1 MTLTDRIYAQ
11 SRILAGEL
19 DCRQEALLRIL
30 CVSAENALK
39 GKLRRGICVDDCVGD
54 FVAAASLYALAA
66 LSESDGVMAPES
78 FRVGDVTVQRGGAS
92 AATSCLRRQ
101 AELMIAPYLQPD
113 GFAFAGV

>member
-19 DCRQEALLRIL
+19 DCRQEALLRAMCI
-30 CVSAENALK
+30 SAENALK
-39 GKLRRGICVDDCVGD
+39 QKFRKGVCVDDCMGD

-66 LSESDGVMAPES
+66 LSESDGAMTPES
-78 FRVGDVTVQRGGAS
+78 FRVGDVTVQRGSGS

-101 AELMIAPYLQPD
+101 AELMIAPYLAVD